1 MGIWNGHTSAIGW
14 IDFSSEHRERVRTVI
29 DLLASPGVVD
39 ELGIG
44 TIRDSF
50 SDTLFPG
57 ISTIQTRA
65 KYFITVP
72 RILRDY
78 KALRAVERRRLPLAD
93 YLKQQ
98 ENLCM
103 TCLTRN
109 HRADPQDG
117 IIGKSFA
124 EKRGEVQRKPSSV
137 YWNGLRTFGLVK
149 TKLSLQEFVRTFA
162 DPDAALHDL
171 IQGTDGEKG
180 DDPDA
185 VESDGPA
192 VNTPAYAENWQ
203 ELLTLH
209 LSFEEATFLAR
220 QVETRVPESLLGQIL
235 MDDAIRTTFVELPQE
250 WTFATF
256 CDSSP
261 FLDKLSAELLRT
273 LVGARDFWQL
283 LKGAHIRYNVL
294 LQRRHGTEGKQNEF
308 EELWRG
314 WCDEIGRFPWERWN
328 TQTLWDLASRH
339 RRQVREFTKRFVS
352 KWIEAV
358 HADSSD
364 VGALD
369 ALVTQ
374 QELLNK
380 KGRARLKPNA
390 EERVTG
396 WVGIESLDYRFPQA
410 RTIIQDIH
418 AGLTSNREGADA

>member
-1 MGIWNGHTSAIGW
+1 MNGYTSGIGW
-14 IDFSSEHRERVRTVI
+14 IDFSSEHREKVKTII

-72 RILRDY
+72 RIFRDY
-78 KALRAVERRRLPLAD
+78 KALRPAERRRLPLAD

-117 IIGKSFA
+117 IIGKLFA

-162 DPDAALHDL
+162 DPDAVLHDL
-171 IQGTDGEKG
+171 IQGTDEEKG

-192 VNTPAYAENWQ
+192 VNTPAYAGNWQ
-203 ELLTLH
+203 EPLTLH

-250 WTFATF
+250 WSFATF
-256 CDSSP
+256 CDFSP
-261 FLDKLSAELLRT
+261 FLDKLSAELQRT
-273 LVGARDFWQL
+273 LVAAGDFWQL

-294 LQRRHGTEGKQNEF
+294 LQRRHGTEAKTNEF
-308 EELWRG
+308 EEVWRV
-314 WCDEIGRFPWERWN
+314 WCEEIGGFPWERWT

-339 RRQVREFTKRFVS
+339 RRQVREFTKRFVG

-358 HADSSD
+358 HAGTSG

-369 ALVTQ
+369 TLVTQ

-396 WVGIESLDYRFPQA
+396 WIGIESLDYRYPQA
-410 RTIIQDIH
+410 RAIIQDIH
-418 AGLTSNREGADA
+418 AGLTSKREGADA

>member
-1 MGIWNGHTSAIGW
+1 MSIWNGHTSAIGW
-14 IDFSSEHRERVRTVI
+14 IDFSSEHREKVKTVI
-29 DLLASPGVVD
+29 DLLASPSVVD

-44 TIRDSF
+44 MIRDLF
-50 SDTLFPG
+50 SDTFFPG

-65 KYFITVP
+65 KYFLTVP
-72 RILRDY
+72 RIFRDY
-78 KALRAVERRRLPLAD
+78 KALRATDRRRLPLAD
-93 YLKQQ
+93 YLRQQ

-137 YWNGLRTFGLVK
+137 YWNGLRTFGLIK
-149 TKLSLQEFVRTFA
+149 TNLSLQEFVRTFA

-171 IQGTDGEKG
+171 IQGTDEEKG

-185 VESDGPA
+185 VESSGPA
-192 VNTPAYAENWQ
+192 VNTPTYAENWQ
-203 ELLTLH
+203 EPLRLH
-209 LSFEEATFLAR
+209 LNFEEATFLAR

-250 WTFATF
+250 WNFAIF
-256 CDSSP
+256 CDDSP
-261 FLDKLSAELLRT
+261 FIGKLSAELQRT
-273 LVGARDFWQL
+273 LVCARDFWQL

-294 LQRRHGTEGKQNEF
+294 LQRRHGTEGKRNEF

-314 WCDEIGRFPWERWN
+314 WCEEIGRFPWERWN
-328 TQTLWDLASRH
+328 TQSLWDLASRH
-339 RRQVREFTKRFVS
+339 RRQIREFTKRFVS

-358 HADSSD
+358 HSSTSD
-364 VGALD
+364 IDALD

-418 AGLTSNREGADA
+418 AGLTSKREGADA